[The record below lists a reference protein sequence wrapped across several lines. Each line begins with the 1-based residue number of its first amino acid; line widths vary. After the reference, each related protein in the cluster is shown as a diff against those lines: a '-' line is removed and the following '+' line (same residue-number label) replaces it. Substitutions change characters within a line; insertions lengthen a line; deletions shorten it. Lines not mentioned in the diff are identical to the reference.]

1 MAWRD
6 KPTEIQLGT
15 IFSWI
20 RWEVSNEEARRA
32 VAWLENNADRGA
44 VSKEMTRLKAL
55 KDKRLLD
62 ASKCFQSEIWEG
74 FGGKE

>member
-1 MAWRD
+1 MAWGD

-15 IFSWI
+15 IYSWI
-20 RWEVSNEEARRA
+20 RWELSNDEARRA
-32 VAWLENNADRGA
+32 VAWLENNANRRA
-44 VSKEMTRLKAL
+44 VSAEMARLKYL

-74 FGGKE
+74 FKHE

>member
-1 MAWRD
+1 MAWGD
-6 KPTEIQLGT
+6 KPTETQLGT

-32 VAWLENNADRGA
+32 VAWLENNADRRA
-44 VSKEMTRLKAL
+44 VSAEMARLKAL

-74 FGGKE
+74 FEHE